1 MTTTNDKIRKTA
13 ALNDIERTKDAIRV
27 LLARIEHSRDHA
39 GWVGDDAQ
47 RRLVYLRCTESVLF
61 FWLRNL
67 DKAARGVVT
76 GQVYTG
82 Y

>member
-1 MTTTNDKIRKTA
+1 MTTTNDEMLKTA
-13 ALNDIERTKDAIRV
+13 ALNDIGRAKAAIRV
-27 LLARIEHSRDHA
+27 LLARVEHSRNHA
-39 GWVGDDAQ
+39 DWIGDDAQ
-47 RRLVYLRCTESVLF
+47 RRRVYLQCTEDVLF